1 MRRSLIAFVCL
12 VGCFLLAG
20 CGNDSVVAG
29 TPATVSKVNTGGL
42 STVSRYVDAEAGV
55 VCWLL
60 KTGYA
65 GGISCLPIDETR
77 LELQP

>member
-1 MRRSLIAFVCL
+1 MTRYLIASACV

-20 CGNDSVVAG
+20 CANPVVQG
-29 TPATVSKVNTGGL
+29 TPGTVSQVTTGGM
-42 STVSRYVDAEAGV
+42 STVSRYVDTEAGV